1 MPPDARVRRRT
12 VVTLLLAV
20 LVTAGLLSLGTWQVK
35 RLFWKQD
42 LIARVEARVHAPPVP
57 VPPAADWAGIDAASS
72 EYRHVSLSGTFLHDK
87 EALAQ
92 ANTVLG
98 PGFWVLTPLSAE
110 DGTIVFVNR
119 GFVPPDRRDPSSRSA
134 GNPQGPVQIT
144 GLLRLSEPK
153 GAFLRSN
160 DPAADRWY
168 SRDVPAMAAARGLPA
183 DKVAPFFVDADDTA
197 NPGGY
202 PVGGLTQIAFPNN
215 HLVYAIT
222 WYSLAGM
229 LIAAVVVL
237 YRRRQL

>member
-1 MPPDARVRRRT
+1 M
-12 VVTLLLAV
+12 TLLLAV

-42 LIARVEARVHAPPVP
+42 LIARVEARVHAPPAP
-57 VPPAADWAGIDAASS
+57 VPPQAEWASVDAASS
-72 EYRHVSLSGTFLHDK
+72 EYRHVRLAGTFLYDK
-87 EALAQ
+87 ELLAQ

-98 PGFWVLTPLSAE
+98 PGFWVLTPLRAE
-110 DGTIVFVNR
+110 DGTIVLVNR
-119 GFVPPDRRDPSSRSA
+119 GFVPPDRRDPESRHA
-134 GNPQGPVQIT
+134 GNPPGSVEVT

-160 DPAADRWY
+160 DPAAERWY
-168 SRDVPAMAAARGLPA
+168 SRDVAAMAAARALPA
-183 DKVAPFFVDADDTA
+183 DKVAPFFIDADDAT
-197 NPGGY
+197 NEGGY

-229 LIAAVVVL
+229 LIAAVIVL
-237 YRRRQL
+237 YRKRQL